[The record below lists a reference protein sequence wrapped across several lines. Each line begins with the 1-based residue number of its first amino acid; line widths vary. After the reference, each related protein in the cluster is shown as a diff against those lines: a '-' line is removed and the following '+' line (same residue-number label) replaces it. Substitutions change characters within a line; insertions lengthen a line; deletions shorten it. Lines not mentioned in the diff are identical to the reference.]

1 MKKLLIA
8 LGIVLFVVGAAGAV
22 RQIDLSNTIMRQA
35 DIRINYDEMGV
46 ATADVTVVYE
56 ICDVDCNFQKE
67 ESKKFLYD
75 DLPNNV
81 KDKLHDFL
89 KHLDLAFRT
98 ERISEPN
105 TDLVFPGG

>member
-1 MKKLLIA
+1 MKKILLALSIVGLIA
-8 LGIVLFVVGAAGAV
+8 GTALAV
-22 RQIDLSNTIMRQA
+22 RDVSLSNTIMRQA
-35 DIRINYDEMGV
+35 DIRINYNELGV

-56 ICDVDCNFQKE
+56 ICDTGCVFIKE

-89 KHLDLAFRT
+89 KHLDQEFRT
-98 ERISEPN
+98 ERINENQS
-105 TDLVFPGG
+105 DMVFP

>member
-1 MKKLLIA
+1 MKKLIIALMAVLLIA
-8 LGIVLFVVGAAGAV
+8 GTALAV

-35 DIRINYDEMGV
+35 DIRINYDELGV

-56 ICDVDCNFQKE
+56 VCDEGCIFIKE

-75 DLPNNV
+75 DLPANV

-89 KHLDLAFRT
+89 KHLDREFRQ
-98 ERISEPN
+98 EKINEDNS
-105 TDLVFPGG
+105 DMVFP